1 MAQQLM
7 LHQYYIGIRI
17 LADRIGL
24 DPWDVNAQ
32 QVSRY
37 LRVHE
42 KPATS
47 RYWFGSPCRYLR
59 TIDAVVHVWLP
70 AATEERHPRLAAY
83 LRRTS
88 PRWKPLRIS
97 LRTHHKND
105 RTETHPTQ
113 TLAQDHSYKATD
125 HRKDQSAY
133 RPRQQR
139 SLSTRQLR

>member
-1 MAQQLM
+1 M
-7 LHQYYIGIRI
+7 LRHYYIGIRI

-37 LRVHE
+37 LRIHE

-70 AATEERHPRLAAY
+70 AATEERHPQLAAY

-88 PRWKPLRIS
+88 PRWKPLRIN
-97 LRTHHKND
+97 LHTHHKND

-113 TLAQDHSYKATD
+113 TPAQDHNYKATD
-125 HRKDQSAY
+125 HRKDQSVY

-139 SLSTRQLR
+139 TLSTRQLR